1 MVVRVYHDDY
11 RSRGEAVMR
20 TFLIA
25 FTAIVLL
32 AGYTVQ
38 PPEKTGPYRV
48 ALTED
53 DWYLLLRTLAA
64 VKKCAPMSLEIALN
78 CISYRI
84 KTGLEEEK
92 NKIF

>member
-1 MVVRVYHDDY
+1 MD
-11 RSRGEAVMR
+11 
-20 TFLIA
+20 
-25 FTAIVLL
+25 
-32 AGYTVQ
+32 
-38 PPEKTGPYRV
+38 EKTISV

-64 VKKCAPMSLEIALN
+64 VKKCASMSLEIALN

>member
-1 MVVRVYHDDY
+1 MD
-11 RSRGEAVMR
+11 
-20 TFLIA
+20 
-25 FTAIVLL
+25 
-32 AGYTVQ
+32 
-38 PPEKTGPYRV
+38 EKTISV

-78 CISYRI
+78 CISHRI

-92 NKIF
+92 NKILSKKTIKV